1 MSWQPGEVVAWREE
15 WRGQEYI
22 AVPVRVVE
30 DAGEV
35 LAVYVAQGTSLSFPE
50 PWPFGAEH
58 PWAEVGA
65 WRGEHGSLMLM
76 RTHDAYAIGHLW
88 RGEDRA
94 FKGWYVNMQEPFR
107 RDGLSYVT
115 QDQELD
121 IWIEPDGTWHW
132 KDEQELEDWVGRG
145 RFTRAE
151 VTEIRR
157 VGERV
162 VADWPFPT
170 GWEEWRPDPAWPVPT
185 LPVDEVTDA

>member
-1 MSWQPGEVVAWREE
+1 MYWETGEVVAWREA
-15 WRGQEYI
+15 WRGEEYI

-30 DAGEV
+30 NAGDL
-35 LAVYVAQGTSLSFPE
+35 LAVYVAEGTRFSFPE

-58 PWAEVGA
+58 PWAHAGT

-76 RTHDAYAIGHLW
+76 RAQHAYAIGHFW
-88 RGEDRA
+88 EGEERR

-107 RDGLSYVT
+107 REGLSYVT

-121 IWIEPDGTWHW
+121 IWIEPDGTWRW

-145 RFTRAE
+145 RFTREE

-157 VGERV
+157 AGERV
-162 VADWPFPT
+162 VVDWPFPT
-170 GWEEWRPDPAWPVPT
+170 GWEEWAPDPAWDVPR
-185 LPVDEVTDA
+185 LPVEGAADA